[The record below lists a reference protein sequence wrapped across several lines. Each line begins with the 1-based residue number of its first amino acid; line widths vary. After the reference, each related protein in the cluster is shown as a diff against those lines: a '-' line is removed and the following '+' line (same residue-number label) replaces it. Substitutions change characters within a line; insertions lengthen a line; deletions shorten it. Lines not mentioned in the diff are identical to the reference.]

1 MKVYF
6 NNSCKICK
14 AEIDLYKKEN
24 IKEIDW
30 IDITDNDLAERETL
44 RNSKELLRRLHVI
57 ENEKVIEG
65 AEAFLVLW
73 KRIPKYKFLYK
84 FFKTPI
90 IFSLFSFGYE
100 IVAFF
105 LYLKNKKQLKLSKKI

>member
-6 NNSCKICK
+6 NNTCKICK

-30 IDITDNDLAERETL
+30 VDITNNEIAERETSK
-44 RNSKELLRRLHVI
+44 NSKELLRRLHVK
-57 ENEKVIEG
+57 EGEKITEG
-65 AEAFLVLW
+65 AAAFLLLW
-73 KRIPKYKFLYK
+73 KKLPKYNFLYK
-84 FFKTPI
+84 ILKLPV
-90 IFSLFSFGYE
+90 IFNLFSFGYE

-105 LYLKNKKQLKLSKKI
+105 LYLKNKKQLKN

>member
-6 NNSCKICK
+6 NNTCKICK

-30 IDITDNDLAERETL
+30 IDITNNKLAEKET
-44 RNSKELLRRLHVI
+44 SKSDKELLRRLHVV

-65 AEAFLVLW
+65 AEAFLILW
-73 KRIPKYKFLYK
+73 KKMPKYKFLYN
-84 FFKTPI
+84 FFKLPI
-90 IFSLFSFGYE
+90 IFNLFSVVYE
-100 IVAFF
+100 IIAFF
-105 LYLKNKKQLKLSKKI
+105 LYFKNKKQLKD

>member
-14 AEIDLYKKEN
+14 AEIDLYKKEK

-30 IDITDNDLAERETL
+30 VDITNNDLAEKETSKD
-44 RNSKELLRRLHVI
+44 SKELLRRLHVK
-57 ENEKVIEG
+57 EGEKVLQG

-90 IFSLFSFGYE
+90 IFNLFSFGYE
-100 IVAFF
+100 IVAYI
-105 LYLKNKKQLKLSKKI
+105 LYLKNRKQLYLTKKK